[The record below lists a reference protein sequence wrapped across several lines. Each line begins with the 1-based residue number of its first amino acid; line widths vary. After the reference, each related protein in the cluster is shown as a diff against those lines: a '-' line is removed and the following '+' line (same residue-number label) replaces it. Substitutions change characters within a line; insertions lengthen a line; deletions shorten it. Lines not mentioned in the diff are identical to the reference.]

1 MLVETLHQG
10 IQLGGG
16 LAQLAV
22 EVFGVHHMSD
32 HHFLDIADTDHST
45 LLSSSSTLQSSLWE
59 SGDFV
64 LVSIQPGCDVSI
76 VGLVSELN
84 LESGKYPICL

>member
-1 MLVETLHQG
+1 MGETSIKGFSLPTRQVVSFY
-10 IQLGGG
+10 IKKFCT
-16 LAQLAV
+16 V
-22 EVFGVHHMSD
+22 
-32 HHFLDIADTDHST
+32 IYIP
-45 LLSSSSTLQSSLWE
+45 TLQSSLWE

-84 LESGKYPICL
+84 LESGKYPIWNKS

>member
-1 MLVETLHQG
+1 MRQVVSFY
-10 IQLGGG
+10 IKNF
-16 LAQLAV
+16 AV
-22 EVFGVHHMSD
+22 
-32 HHFLDIADTDHST
+32 IYIP
-45 LLSSSSTLQSSLWE
+45 TLQSSLWE

-84 LESGKYPICL
+84 LESGKYPIWNKS